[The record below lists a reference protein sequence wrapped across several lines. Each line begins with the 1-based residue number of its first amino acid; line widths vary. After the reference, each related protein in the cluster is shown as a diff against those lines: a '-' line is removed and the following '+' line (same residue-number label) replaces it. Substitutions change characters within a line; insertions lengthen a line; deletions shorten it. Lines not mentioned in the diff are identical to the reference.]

1 MYLHTAILHT
11 AHCTALLGSAWI
23 APRAGRHAGSFFTG
37 PWKLNFAPASH
48 PSPILWVHWVGRR
61 SHGRACLRARWEP
74 LPVCHCIIHASFTS
88 RHTPT
93 TTSKPLSH
101 PPLYRSSLATLPH
114 QPTYT
119 PTHPYTHTHA
129 PTSPADTPDLTHS
142 RRSMWPP

>member
-37 PWKLNFAPASH
+37 PWKLNFAPAIAHLVGPLGRSAVARSSL
-48 PSPILWVHWVGRR
+48 PPRSLGATATASSMLRSPLDILPPPLPNHFRTLRCTGLHLRR
-61 SHGRACLRARWEP
+61 SHINP
-74 LPVCHCIIHASFTS
+74 
-88 RHTPT
+88 
-93 TTSKPLSH
+93 
-101 PPLYRSSLATLPH
+101 
-114 QPTYT
+114 
-119 PTHPYTHTHA
+119 PTHLHIHTHTHTHA

>member
-48 PSPILWVHWVGRR
+48 RPSCGSTGSVGGRTVKPASALAG
-61 SHGRACLRARWEP
+61 SH
-74 LPVCHCIIHASFTS
+74 CHCIIHASFTS
-88 RHTPT
+88 RQTPT
-93 TTSKPLSH
+93 TNFQTTFAPSAVPVFTCDAPTS
-101 PPLYRSSLATLPH
+101 T
-114 QPTYT
+114 PTHRYT
-119 PTHPYTHTHA
+119 HTHPYTHTHA

>member
-48 PSPILWVHWVGRR
+48 RPSCGSTGSVGGRTVEPASALAG
-61 SHGRACLRARWEP
+61 SH
-74 LPVCHCIIHASFTS
+74 CHCIIHASFTS

>member
-74 LPVCHCIIHASFTS
+74 LPLHHPCFVHLSTYSHHHFQTTFAPSAVPVFTCDA
-88 RHTPT
+88 PT
-93 TTSKPLSH
+93 STHLH
-101 PPLYRSSLATLPH
+101 
-114 QPTYT
+114 TYT
-119 PTHPYTHTHA
+119 SIHTHTHA